1 MENSKLDEVYAGMRK
16 YIEALGYDCAGF
28 ELTSEN
34 DMNILRAYVD
44 MPGGIDLADC
54 EKVAREV
61 TDYLDTVE
69 KELPERYY
77 LEVSSPGLERPL
89 FTPDDYNRFAGREVR
104 LTLKNGKK
112 VVGTIARAS
121 VTELCL
127 TEEDATERTIP
138 FVDVRKGHLVY
149 KEEQGQ
155 KKTFKKAKKKK

>member
-1 MENSKLDEVYAGMRK
+1 MENAKLDEVYAEMRK

-54 EKVAREV
+54 ERVAREV

-89 FTPDDYNRFAGREVR
+89 FTPDDYNRYAGKEAC
-104 LTLKNGKK
+104 LTLKSGKK
-112 VVGTIARAS
+112 VSAIIEKADPSELHITVDS
-121 VTELCL
+121 VIRVISFS
-127 TEEDATERTIP
+127 DI
-138 FVDVRKGHLVY
+138 RKGHLVY
-149 KEEQGQ
+149 REEQGQ